1 MDQPTAARIYN
12 SILASRP
19 ALSGERLCYW
29 RPLQYHANPTV
40 NRVTHA
46 LVSRLGPGIVVQM
59 RDMGNAVVE
68 TLMTTRAK
76 NDSELA
82 RAMQIALT
90 DDAAR
95 WEPFDFCS
103 PSQVQAAASWLS
115 ARELHIIA
123 QMVEHVGI
131 PCSARLGDLPLIEEA
146 ADLIRDTFLPQFAVD
161 DERVWRL
168 ADCLARQQFT
178 TWFELVD
185 EYADKLDG
193 QEREDWLACCLVAV
207 DSWDEYLH
215 GSSEQPRVL
224 NGEQTDQRGRRSVE
238 DEDVAAGCA
247 GGTTQRETD
256 GGGAVGGDGAGID
269 IADDGIVSG
278 TGAVGADGDHLD
290 GSADGKLVV

>member
-1 MDQPTAARIYN
+1 MDQPTAARIYD
-12 SILASRP
+12 SILTARP

-82 RAMQIALT
+82 RAMETALT

-103 PSQVQAAASWLS
+103 PAQVQAASSWLS
-115 ARELHIIA
+115 ERELHIIA
-123 QMVEHVGI
+123 QMIEHVGI

-146 ADLIRDTFLPQFAVD
+146 ADLIRDTFLPQFAAD

-168 ADCLARQQFT
+168 ADCLARRQDIG
-178 TWFELVD
+178 WLELVD

-193 QEREDWLACCLVAV
+193 QEREDWLTCCSTAEEC
-207 DSWDEYLH
+207 WDEYLH

-224 NGEQTDQRGRRSVE
+224 NGEQTDQRGGRGIE
-238 DEDVAAGCA
+238 DEDVAAGGA
-247 GGTTQRETD
+247 GGTTQREAD
-256 GGGAVGGDGAGID
+256 GGCAVGADGPCVD
-269 IADDGIVSG
+269 VADDGIVCG

-290 GSADGKLVV
+290 GSADG